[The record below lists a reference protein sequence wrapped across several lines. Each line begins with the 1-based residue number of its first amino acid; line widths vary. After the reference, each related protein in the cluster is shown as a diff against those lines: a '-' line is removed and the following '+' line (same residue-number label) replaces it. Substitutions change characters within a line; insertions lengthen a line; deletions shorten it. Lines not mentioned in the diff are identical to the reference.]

1 VSNDT
6 VNPGGQATPAGEAG
20 VGRELWGSRVGFLLA
35 AVGSAVGLG
44 NMWRFSY
51 TSAEY
56 GGAAFVLFY
65 IALTFLIGIPVM
77 IAEFGLGRSTRR
89 SPIGALRA
97 AGGAAWIPLGF
108 LFVSAGFLILSYYSV
123 IAGWV
128 TRYAIDAL
136 ISPFPADAEA
146 YFGHVTS
153 GFTPVVFHLIF
164 MAIVIFTVAGGV
176 KKGIE
181 RISTVMMPVLLL
193 ILVGLAIWAAMLPGA
208 GDGYRF
214 FLAPSFEELL
224 SIETIAA
231 ASSQAFFSLSLGMG
245 AMLTYA
251 SYLPRDA
258 DLPRESTI
266 IALSDF
272 GVAFVAGLVVFPV
285 IFALGL
291 QAAVGGSTVGAL
303 FISLPGAFQAMG
315 TTGHAVGALFFIALF
330 IGAITSGVA
339 LLEVVVSSVID
350 EWKLDRR
357 IAAAAAGGIIALLGV
372 APAMN
377 INVLGAMDAVA
388 SEVFLPLGGLAL
400 ALLVGWGPPS
410 RRLEVFAEGSRPG
423 VRSLMTGWLWTLR
436 VAVPPFLAIVLYQT
450 VPSALAAIR
459 AIGG

>member
-1 VSNDT
+1 VNHDT
-6 VNPGGQATPAGEAG
+6 TNTEAQTNPLGDAGA
-20 VGRELWGSRVGFLLA
+20 GRELWGSRVGFLLA

-65 IALTFLIGIPVM
+65 ILLTFLIGIPVM
-77 IAEFGLGRSTRR
+77 IAEFGLGRATRR

-108 LFVSAGFLILSYYSV
+108 LFVGAGFLILSYYSV

-128 TRYAIDAL
+128 TRYAVDAVT
-136 ISPFPADAEA
+136 SPFPPDAEA
-146 YFGHVTS
+146 YFGQVTD
-153 GFTPVVFHLIF
+153 GIAPVLFHLVF
-164 MAIVIFTVAGGV
+164 MALVIFIVAGGV

-181 RISTVMMPVLLL
+181 RLSTVMMPVLLFIL
-193 ILVGLAIWAAMLPGA
+193 IGLAIWAATLPGA
-208 GDGYRF
+208 GEGYRF
-214 FLAPSFEELL
+214 FLAPSFAELL
-224 SIETIAA
+224 SLETIAA

-266 IALSDF
+266 IAFSDF

-291 QAAVGGSTVGAL
+291 QSAVGESTVGAL

-315 TTGHAVGALFFIALF
+315 TTGHAVGALFFVALF
-330 IGAITSGVA
+330 IGALTSGVA
-339 LLEVVVSSVID
+339 LLEVVVASVID
-350 EWKLDRR
+350 EWHLDRR
-357 IAAAAAGGIIALLGV
+357 RAALVAGGVIAVLGIG
-372 APAMN
+372 PAMSLD
-377 INVLGAMDAVA
+377 ILGALDAVA

-410 RRLEVFAEGSRPG
+410 RRIEMFIEGSSPAI
-423 VRSLMTGWLWTLR
+423 RSLMNGWLWTLR
-436 VAVPPFLAIVLYQT
+436 VAVPPFLVIVLYQT
-450 VPSALAAIR
+450 IPSAIR
-459 AIGG
+459 AVAAIGG

>member
-1 VSNDT
+1 VIENTAQSRSAGTPPDG
-6 VNPGGQATPAGEAG
+6 PGD
-20 VGRELWGSRVGFLLA
+20 GRELWGSRIGFLLA

-51 TSAEY
+51 ATAEH

-65 IALTFLIGIPVM
+65 IVLTFVIGIPVM

-97 AGGAAWIPLGF
+97 AGGSAWVPLGL
-108 LFVSAGFLILSYYSV
+108 LFVAAGFLILAYYSV

-136 ISPFPADAEA
+136 RSPFPPDAEA
-146 YFGHVTS
+146 YFGAVTS
-153 GFTPVVFHLIF
+153 GWAPVAFHLLF
-164 MAIVIFTVAGGV
+164 MAIVIFVVAGGV

-181 RISTVMMPVLLL
+181 RVSTIMMPVLAL
-193 ILVGLAIWAAMLPGA
+193 IIIGLAVWATTLAGA
-208 GDGYRF
+208 GAGYRF
-214 FLAPSFEELL
+214 YLTPSFEELASL
-224 SIETIAA
+224 ETIAA

-251 SYLPRDA
+251 SYLPRTT

-291 QAAVGGSTVGAL
+291 QDAVGESTVGAL

-315 TTGHAVGALFFIALF
+315 STGHVVGAMFFIALF
-330 IGAITSGVA
+330 IGAVTSGVA
-339 LLEVVVSSVID
+339 LLEVVTSTVID
-350 EWKLDRR
+350 ESTLDRR
-357 IAAAAAGGIIALLGV
+357 KAAIISGGIIAVLGV
-372 APAMN
+372 GPAMSLD
-377 INVLGAMDAVA
+377 VLGAFDAVA
-388 SEVFLPLGGLAL
+388 SDVFLPLGGMAL

-410 RRLEVFAEGSRPG
+410 RRIESFAEGASPRIAAMM
-423 VRSLMTGWLWTLR
+423 SGWIWTLR
-436 VAVPPFLAIVLYQT
+436 IIVPPFLLIVLFHNI
-450 VPSALAAIR
+450 PAALSALAAIGR
-459 AIGG
+459 

>member
-1 VSNDT
+1 VSKDT
-6 VNPGGQATPAGEAG
+6 VKIGNREAPDASG
-20 VGRELWGSRVGFLLA
+20 GRELWGSRLGFLLA

-51 TSAEY
+51 ATAEH

-65 IALTFLIGIPVM
+65 LALTFLIGIPVM

-89 SPIGALRA
+89 SPISALKA

-108 LFVSAGFLILSYYSV
+108 LFVAAGFLILAYYSV

-136 ISPFPADAEA
+136 TSPFPADAEA
-146 YFGHVTS
+146 YFRQVRS
-153 GFTPVVFHLIF
+153 GAAPVIFHLIF
-164 MAIVIFTVAGGV
+164 MAIVVFVVAGGV

-181 RISTVMMPVLLL
+181 RVSTFMMPVLAIIIIGLAVWAVT
-193 ILVGLAIWAAMLPGA
+193 LVGASE
-208 GDGYRF
+208 GYRF
-214 FLAPSFEELL
+214 YLSPSFEELL
-224 SIETIAA
+224 SLETIAA

-258 DLPRESTI
+258 DLPKESTI

-272 GVAFVAGLVVFPV
+272 GIAFVAGLVVFPV

-291 QAAVGGSTVGAL
+291 QGAVGESTVGAL

-315 TTGHAVGALFFIALF
+315 PTGHAVGALFFVALF
-330 IGAITSGVA
+330 IGAVTSGVA
-339 LLEVVVSSVID
+339 LLEVVVSTVID
-350 EWKLDRR
+350 ESRFSRR
-357 IAAAAAGGIIALLGV
+357 AAALIAGGTIAILGIG
-372 APAMN
+372 PAMSLD
-377 INVLGAMDAVA
+377 VLGAMDAVA

-410 RRLEVFAEGSRPG
+410 RRLEEFMEGSSATVKSFMG
-423 VRSLMTGWLWTLR
+423 GWLWTLR
-436 VAVPPFLAIVLYQT
+436 IAVPPFLLIVLYQT
-450 VPSALAAIR
+450 IPSALRAIA